1 MTFRIVLQPIMAALL
16 ALGADYAMPKRADHH
31 TFEDPTSRPALLREG
46 WKAIARVFV
55 LAILM
60 DFIYEMIVLRRLYP
74 LQLLLVAV
82 LLAVAPYLFN
92 SWACQSHSKTL
103 AGYAPT
109 HPKEYGQ
116 LIKCSTFS

>member
-1 MTFRIVLQPIMAALL
+1 
-16 ALGADYAMPKRADHH
+16 MPKRADHH

-60 DFIYEMIVLRRLYP
+60 DFIYQMIVLPRLYP

-82 LLAVAPYLFN
+82 LLAVAPYL
-92 SWACQSHSKTL
+92 
-103 AGYAPT
+103 
-109 HPKEYGQ
+109 
-116 LIKCSTFS
+116 LIRGPVNRIARRLRGTPQPIQRSMDN